1 MQEVQRLPVHIRSD
15 CHALFLDTKVVQ
27 VCGPVTSHQFGV
39 RKLTKPRGSV
49 FQVAGYGNTAPG
61 KNRLPHTDC
70 ILNLFRFYRR
80 VNSTRIH
87 DIDVFLVTNRRLKAS
102 PCVRTGCW
110 VDAEGA
116 RQGPFRAHISD
127 SEYMFEPASV
137 QFIQAQ
143 HSLAF
148 RIIAEMR
155 ISSYMSAPQPW

>member
-1 MQEVQRLPVHIRSD
+1 M
-15 CHALFLDTKVVQ
+15 VQ

-39 RKLTKPRGSV
+39 RKLTQPRGSV
-49 FQVAGYGNTAPG
+49 FQVAGYGNAAPG
-61 KNRLPHTDC
+61 KNRLPQHTDSC

-80 VNSTRIH
+80 VNSTRTH
-87 DIDVFLVTNRRLKAS
+87 DIDVFLVTNVIQVSSRVKAS

-110 VDAEGA
+110 VGAEGA

-127 SEYMFEPASV
+127 SENVFEPASV